1 MLLSGLTS
9 KAQICAAL
17 FGCAVLALRRR
28 ARCHASG
35 TAAEFIAMWRSGAND
50 AAAHAKLAQLLARCP
65 LAGRVITWNP
75 GDPASGRLLSAD
87 EWRRLSWVF
96 GPEALPGFL
105 GLDAAGICLQLG
117 FGARWLRAKL
127 ATGKRFKLAVFPAA
141 STDACLATWDGVEHM
156 LRRKYT
162 EAWRRKIAPHWAHI
176 RGNSF
181 AQLQAEA
188 GYNLLDINLAGRDPT
203 TGESED
209 ARYVSLQRLM
219 RPNYG
224 SSVHVRQFLW
234 DEIGIKDLF
243 SGHGRTVNDD
253 GTLGPLE
260 YLCRN
265 VPLADISGCCCVD
278 IVPEL

>member
-1 MLLSGLTS
+1 M
-9 KAQICAAL
+9 AA
-17 FGCAVLALRRR
+17 VE
-28 ARCHASG
+28 SG
-35 TAAEFIAMWRSGAND
+35 TAAEFIALWRSGAND

-65 LAGRVITWNP
+65 LAGRVVTCLA

-117 FGARWLRAKL
+117 FGAPWLRAKL
-127 ATGKRFKLAVFPAA
+127 ATGKYRFKLAVFPAA

-156 LRRKYT
+156 LRREYP

-188 GYNLLDINLAGRDPT
+188 GYNLLDINRAGRDPT

-219 RPNYG
+219 RPDYG
-224 SSVHVRQFLW
+224 GSVHVRQFLW

-253 GTLGPLE
+253 GTLGPPE